1 MANFYGTNTT
11 SIISSVPS
19 DGTKLDAQIGDKV
32 RCATETITLS
42 AAINSDGTSAQIYF
56 ARIPSGSR
64 FLKVEVSSTV
74 SLGTSTLAVTDGT
87 TTWAPAKAYGT
98 TADAVVAYA
107 DADYVGD
114 EFTAETDLYFTVGTA
129 ALPSSGEVKAAV
141 YYTTPN

>member
-114 EFTAETDLYFTVGTA
+114 EFTAQTDLYFAVGTA